1 MEKGVLI
8 ESVGGEEIHTLL
20 RVTVGNQGR
29 ISPSALREPLILFNR
44 STARGD
50 EPKRGRELNHVS
62 QRKWSLKPEKEKNW
76 CGNDG

>member
-29 ISPSALREPLILFNR
+29 ISPSALREPLILL
-44 STARGD
+44 TGA
-50 EPKRGRELNHVS
+50 
-62 QRKWSLKPEKEKNW
+62 QPEKMNLK
-76 CGNDG
+76 GAGS

>member
-29 ISPSALREPLILFNR
+29 ISPSALREPLVLPTGAQPEEMNLK
-44 STARGD
+44 G
-50 EPKRGRELNHVS
+50 GRELNQVS

-76 CGNDG
+76 CGNDS